1 MKKVLLL
8 TALFAVLF
16 MACSEDEN
24 TPEMSEYVIPENDI
38 NSVREHIDLE
48 DNQELVTYSIISK
61 DSIWGLS
68 KEIINKM
75 ELCDIY

>member
-1 MKKVLLL
+1 MKKILLL

-16 MACSEDEN
+16 TACNEDEN
-24 TPEMSEYVIPENDI
+24 TPEIPEYVIPENDI
-38 NSVREHIDLE
+38 NSVKERIRLE

-68 KEIINKM
+68 KDITIN
-75 ELCDIY
+75 